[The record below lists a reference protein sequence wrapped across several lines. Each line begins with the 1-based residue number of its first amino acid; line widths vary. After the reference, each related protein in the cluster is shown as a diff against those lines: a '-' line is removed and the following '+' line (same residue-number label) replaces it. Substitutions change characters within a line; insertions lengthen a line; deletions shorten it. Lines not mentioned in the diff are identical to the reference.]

1 MPLTIECMDP
11 KTLIN
16 DFEKL
21 EDWQQKYGKI
31 IAMGKELPSLPE
43 EFKIDD
49 LKVKGCQSQV
59 WLKAGLDSEGSVVYQ
74 GESDSMI
81 VQGLLSLLIQ
91 VYSGRKAGEILS
103 ISPDFLEELGLK
115 KHLSPNRA
123 NGVYAMVKQ
132 ILLYAQA
139 FKALQN

>member
-1 MPLTIECMDP
+1 MDP

>member
-1 MPLTIECMDP
+1 MDP
-11 KTLIN
+11 KELIKE
-16 DFEKL
+16 FEQL
-21 EDWQQKYGKI
+21 NDWQAKYSKI

-43 EFKIDD
+43 EYKTED

-59 WLKAGLDSEGSVVYQ
+59 WIKAEVNQEGGIEYK

-81 VQGLLSLLIQ
+81 VQGLLALLIR
-91 VYSGRKAGEILS
+91 VYSGRKSGEILS
-103 ISPDFLEELGLK
+103 IHPSFLEDLGLK

-139 FKALQN
+139 FKALQK